1 LQAFQL
7 LILMFTTLA
16 LCAATWGAC
25 HWWYGR
31 QVKALQQ
38 KVDKMEKARHVAG
51 QHALQ
56 ARKQIEQLHKQ
67 MAVLQQK
74 RTDLQAVMQHQL
86 DVDLPMGTGR
96 SAAAD
101 DGAPALPANGFADTL
116 PM

>member
-1 LQAFQL
+1 MQAFQS
-7 LILMFTTLA
+7 LILAFTTLA
-16 LCAATWGAC
+16 LCAVTWGVC

-31 QVKALQQ
+31 QLKALQQ
-38 KVDKMEKARHVAG
+38 RVDKMEKARHVAG

-74 RTDLQAVMQHQL
+74 RSDLQAVMQSQL
-86 DVDLPMGTGR
+86 DVDLPMATGR
-96 SAAAD
+96 SAG
-101 DGAPALPANGFADTL
+101 DGAPPLPPNGFADTQ

>member
-1 LQAFQL
+1 MQAFQSL
-7 LILMFTTLA
+7 VLAFTTLA
-16 LCAATWGAC
+16 LCAVTWGAC

-31 QVKALQQ
+31 RLKALQQ

-51 QHALQ
+51 LHAQQ

-74 RTDLQAVMQHQL
+74 RSDLQAVMQSQL
-86 DVDLPMGTGR
+86 DVDLPMATGGR
-96 SAAAD
+96 AVAG
-101 DGAPALPANGFADTL
+101 DGPVLPPNGFADTL